1 MKVSAR
7 NVFKGQVSQV
17 QEGAVNAEVVLT
29 LPGGEQLVA
38 VVTME
43 SIRNLGIAVGKE
55 AVALIKAPWVML
67 MTESSDIRLSA
78 RNCLE
83 GKVLSVNDG
92 AVNAEVVIELV
103 GGSKVYSIVTRDA
116 VAELG
121 LVPGVSA
128 TAVIK
133 LPTSFWVFRPDTSQ
147 APMSVACGPISHG
160 PQGWS
165 VLKTMSRQSAFEASE
180 SLSNTARPSAS
191 TSRHRPRLVP
201 ARMTSPVVS

>member
-7 NVFKGQVSQV
+7 NVLKGQVTQV
-17 QEGAVNAEVVLT
+17 QEGAVNAEVSLK

-38 VVTME
+38 VVTLE
-43 SIRNLGIAVGKE
+43 SVRNLPLAVGKE
-55 AVALIKAPWVML
+55 AIALIKAPWVML

-78 RNCLE
+78 RNCLQ

-92 AVNAEVVIELV
+92 AVNAEVVIELA

-121 LVPGVSA
+121 LKPGVSA

-133 LPTSFWVFRPDTSQ
+133 
-147 APMSVACGPISHG
+147 ASHII
-160 PQGWS
+160 
-165 VLKTMSRQSAFEASE
+165 LA
-180 SLSNTARPSAS
+180 
-191 TSRHRPRLVP
+191 VP
-201 ARMTSPVVS
+201 A

>member
-29 LPGGEQLVA
+29 LAGGEQLVA
-38 VVTME
+38 VVTIQ
-43 SIRNLGIAVGKE
+43 SVRNLGIAVGKE

-83 GKVLSVNDG
+83 GKVLTVNDG
-92 AVNAEVVIELV
+92 AVNAEVVIELA

-121 LVPGVSA
+121 LAPGVSA

-133 LPTSFWVFRPDTSQ
+133 
-147 APMSVACGPISHG
+147 ASHIILG
-160 PQGWS
+160 
-165 VLKTMSRQSAFEASE
+165 
-180 SLSNTARPSAS
+180 
-191 TSRHRPRLVP
+191 VP
-201 ARMTSPVVS
+201 A

>member
-7 NVFKGQVSQV
+7 NVFKGQVSHL
-17 QEGAVNAEVVLT
+17 QEGVVNAEVVLT

-43 SIRNLGIAVGKE
+43 SIRKLGIAVGKE

-92 AVNAEVVIELV
+92 AVNAEVVIELA

-133 LPTSFWVFRPDTSQ
+133 
-147 APMSVACGPISHG
+147 ASHIILG
-160 PQGWS
+160 
-165 VLKTMSRQSAFEASE
+165 
-180 SLSNTARPSAS
+180 
-191 TSRHRPRLVP
+191 VP
-201 ARMTSPVVS
+201 A

>member
-7 NVFKGQVSQV
+7 NVFKGQVSHV
-17 QEGAVNAEVVLT
+17 QQGAVNAEVSLA

-43 SIRNLGIAVGKE
+43 SVKNLGIAAGKE

-78 RNCLE
+78 RNCLQ

-92 AVNAEVVIELV
+92 AVNAEVVIELA
-103 GGSKVYSIVTRDA
+103 GGTKVYSIVTRDA

-121 LVPGVSA
+121 LAPGVKA

-133 LPTSFWVFRPDTSQ
+133 
-147 APMSVACGPISHG
+147 ASHIILG
-160 PQGWS
+160 
-165 VLKTMSRQSAFEASE
+165 M
-180 SLSNTARPSAS
+180 
-191 TSRHRPRLVP
+191 P
-201 ARMTSPVVS
+201 A

>member
-1 MKVSAR
+1 MKASAR

-17 QEGAVNAEVVLT
+17 QDGAVNAEVVLT

-43 SIRNLGIAVGKE
+43 SVRNLGIAVGKE

-78 RNCLE
+78 RNCLA
-83 GKVLSVNDG
+83 GKVLSVSDG
-92 AVNAEVVIELV
+92 AVNAEVVVELA
-103 GGSKVYSIVTRDA
+103 GGSKVYAIVTREA

-121 LVPGVSA
+121 LAQGVSA

-133 LPTSFWVFRPDTSQ
+133 
-147 APMSVACGPISHG
+147 ASHIILG
-160 PQGWS
+160 
-165 VLKTMSRQSAFEASE
+165 
-180 SLSNTARPSAS
+180 
-191 TSRHRPRLVP
+191 VP
-201 ARMTSPVVS
+201 A